1 MLKLMEIFSLL
12 FTYPRWRHVL
22 VCMMLFKTQA
32 VSITCGTIEMCT
44 CQGYLDASNRNWLWV
59 KRGFVGRICR
69 SSRMGKLGSE
79 KEKDWGGSRSPWA
92 HQSAAARINGG
103 SGIKFWGGASDCIT
117 MVITIY
123 PFSPMVSAS
132 YVPYWMILSHWAQ
145 WRRGNSLK
153 GHHSAIIKRREEF
166 MLICPKT

>member
-12 FTYPRWRHVL
+12 FTLPRWRHDL
-22 VCMMLFKTQA
+22 VCMVVFKTQA
-32 VSITCGTIEMCT
+32 VSIRCGTIEMCT
-44 CQGYLDASNRNWLWV
+44 CQGYLDASNRNRLSK
-59 KRGFVGRICR
+59 KRVVGRICR
-69 SSRMGKLGSE
+69 ISRTGKLGWE
-79 KEKDWGGSRSPWA
+79 KEKDWGGSRSPWV
-92 HQSAAARINGG
+92 HQGAAARISGG
-103 SGIKFWGGASDCIT
+103 SGIKFLGGASDCIT

-123 PFSPMVSAS
+123 PFSRMVSAS